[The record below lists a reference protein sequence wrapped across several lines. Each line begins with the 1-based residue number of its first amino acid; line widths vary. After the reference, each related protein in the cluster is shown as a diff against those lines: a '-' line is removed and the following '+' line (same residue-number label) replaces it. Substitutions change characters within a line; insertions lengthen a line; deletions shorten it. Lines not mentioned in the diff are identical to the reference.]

1 MADDEK
7 KDDKTPDDKKREEK
21 AKEKPKRAPR
31 WPFVVAALAL
41 LVFVAIVLA
50 IELIP
55 RSDVWTDDAYVQVH
69 YAQIS
74 PRISGQVT
82 AVGTD
87 DNDTVRA
94 GQILVQLD
102 DRDQRTAVESAQ
114 AGLARDQAQFQDQL
128 ANVGRQPSLI
138 AQQDS
143 QVGAIDA
150 QLTLARANAQRYR
163 NLASTGAGTVQN
175 KQSADAQLA
184 QLEAQLR
191 GEKASADA
199 SRHQLDVLKAQA
211 QAARA
216 TIGSDEARLQQAQL
230 NLSYT
235 RVPAPLDGMVTERS
249 VQVGDT
255 VSAGSTLMTVI
266 PLDRLYILANYREL
280 AMKNVLPGQHVRI
293 HVDAYNFDLD
303 GVVQG
308 IPPASGAIF
317 STVPPNN
324 ATGNFTKIVQRL
336 PVKILVS
343 PGQPLAKLLRAGLSV
358 ETTIHTHLA
367 DVRGAQMNS
376 NGSIL
381 NAPRSNTA
389 GTAQ

>member
-1 MADDEK
+1 MADDE
-7 KDDKTPDDKKREEK
+7 KTPDDKKREEK

-31 WPFVVAALAL
+31 WPFVVAILAL
-41 LVFVAIVLA
+41 LVFVGIVLA

-55 RSDVWTDDAYVQVH
+55 NSDVWTDDAYVEVH
-69 YAQIS
+69 YAEIS

-82 AVGTD
+82 AVHAD
-87 DNDTVRA
+87 DNDMVHA
-94 GQILVQLD
+94 SEILVQLD

-114 AGLARDQAQFQDQL
+114 AGLARDQAQLQDQL

-138 AQQDS
+138 SQQDQ
-143 QVGAIDA
+143 QVSSIDA
-150 QLTLARANAQRYR
+150 QLELARANAQRYR

-175 KQSADAQLA
+175 RQAADAQLA
-184 QLEAQLR
+184 QLEAQR
-191 GEKASADA
+191 QGERASADA
-199 SRHQLDVLKAQA
+199 ARHQLDVLRAQA

-216 TIGSDEARLQQAQL
+216 TIGSDEARLHQAQL
-230 NLSYT
+230 DLSYT

-280 AMKNVLPGQHVRI
+280 ALKNVLPGQHVRV
-293 HVDAYNFDLD
+293 HVDAYGFDLD

-308 IPPASGAIF
+308 IPPATGSIF
-317 STVPPNN
+317 ATVPANN

-376 NGSIL
+376 NARVL
-381 NAPRSNTA
+381 DAPATA
-389 GTAQ
+389 P